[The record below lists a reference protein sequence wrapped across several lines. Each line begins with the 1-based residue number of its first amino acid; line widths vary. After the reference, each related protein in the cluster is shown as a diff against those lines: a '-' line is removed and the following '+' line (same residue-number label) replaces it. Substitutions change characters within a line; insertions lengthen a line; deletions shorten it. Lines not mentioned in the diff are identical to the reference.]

1 MVYTTYGLKNRTTL
15 VERLKTCTEVH
26 IYTHKLYIIY
36 RISFKYLLI
45 HNSIMQY
52 AWFIFLF
59 YYALFTS
66 FFILKHKHAPY

>member
-52 AWFIFLF
+52 A
-59 YYALFTS
+59 
-66 FFILKHKHAPY
+66 